1 MTDKIDGSGMEQRFK
16 LGVLFYFNPNWMG
29 GINYIINIV
38 KTLNFL
44 KDKEKPEIFL
54 FYQPRNSKYV
64 NEINYPYLNRIKWDF
79 PLIFSGNITSII
91 KRRNIFIER
100 VLDSY
105 ELDAIFPLID
115 FPVRTATAVK
125 LLGWYAD
132 LQHEHYPEF
141 FTKRKILERTLRI
154 KLILR
159 NCTDLVVS
167 SKAVADDFHRFF
179 TFKERMKI
187 HIFHFVSV
195 IDDFEDLDIDELRA
209 RYKLPDDYYLISN
222 QFHNHKNHRVLLK
235 TLALMKKEG
244 MEVHMVMTGRFPD
257 ANHSPYMRELH
268 SLINENDLES
278 NISMLGVIPRNE
290 QLLLMRNARAVIQPS
305 LFEGWSTVIEDAI
318 SLQVPVIASSLPVNI
333 EQLGRDGC
341 YFEPDDY
348 ISLARILT
356 NYPDREPGKMI
367 YPEYSGRVR
376 AAAENLMSI
385 FKS

>member
-1 MTDKIDGSGMEQRFK
+1 MEQRFK

-44 KDKEKPEIFL
+44 EDKEKPEVFL
-54 FYQPRNSKYV
+54 FYLPHHYQYV
-64 NEINYPYLNRIKWDF
+64 KEINYPYLNRIKWNF
-79 PLIFSGNITSII
+79 PSIFCGNIISII
-91 KRRNIFIER
+91 KRRNIFIDR
-100 VLDSY
+100 ILNSY
-105 ELDAIFPLID
+105 ELNAIFPLID
-115 FPVRTATAVK
+115 FPVRTRTAVK
-125 LLGWYAD
+125 LIGWYAD

-141 FTKRKILERTLRI
+141 FTRRKFWERTLRI

-159 NCTDLVVS
+159 NCIDLVVS
-167 SKAVADDFHRFF
+167 SKAVADDFYRFF
-179 TFKERMKI
+179 TFKEWMKI

-195 IDDFEDLDIDELRA
+195 IDDFEDLDIDEIRA

-244 MEVHMVMTGRFPD
+244 VEVHMVMTGRFPD
-257 ANHSPYMRELH
+257 ANHSPYMSELH
-268 SLINENDLES
+268 SLINENDLGP
-278 NISMLGVIPRNE
+278 NIRMLGVIPRNE

-333 EQLGRDGC
+333 EQLGPDGC

-348 ISLARILT
+348 MSLARILT

-376 AAAENLMSI
+376 SAAGKLMRI